1 MDSRA
6 GVERTS
12 GIADAAG
19 GHGPVLTVR
28 EAALR
33 AGVNERTVRRAI
45 TDRRLNAEQV
55 HGSYHI
61 APADFSAWMSARWAP
76 AGTSARAPD
85 KHPLAAVATD
95 ISDMVPAALFREERE
110 RVEDL
115 HRQLHDTAALVG
127 MLRGRLEVVESERD
141 RLLAI
146 TAGEITREDAP
157 QEDDPRPVRDA
168 ASVRAS
174 ETPQDAQ
181 GLAWCRWWRRMTGGA
196 VGLS

>member
-45 TDRRLNAEQV
+45 TDN
-55 HGSYHI
+55 
-61 APADFSAWMSARWAP
+61 
-76 AGTSARAPD
+76 
-85 KHPLAAVATD
+85 
-95 ISDMVPAALFREERE
+95 
-110 RVEDL
+110 
-115 HRQLHDTAALVG
+115 DTAALVG

-181 GLAWCRWWRRMTGGA
+181 GSAWCRWGRRMTGGA